1 MSISSLTNLRGEQ
14 ERRKIVFCKDL
25 DTKYRRSQSVA
36 ILRDLPESRG
46 AIHMILYDKHTI
58 KVGR

>member
-36 ILRDLPESRG
+36 ILRDLPESRS
-46 AIHMILYDKHTI
+46 AIHII
-58 KVGR
+58 KKIGR